1 MASSSSTTSLNLALA
16 NVTTAGI
23 SYFAGAQVKSQFDED
38 CLSLNVWTKPQTGEA
53 KKAVLVWIYGG
64 AFKSG
69 SSSIGLY
76 NGANIAEQED
86 VIVVSFK

>member
-1 MASSSSTTSLNLALA
+1 MASSSSTTTLNLALA
-16 NVTTAGI
+16 NVTSAGI
-23 SYFAGAQVKSQFDED
+23 AYFSGAQVRSKFDED

-76 NGANIAEQED
+76 SGANIAEQED